1 MRKSDIISDNS
12 HKLKMGYLIYSSK
25 KVGDVYMFKNKTIDK
40 LQNENKALQD
50 EINRLKGEATQRE
63 NEIAAF
69 MDELQN
75 ELVTTID
82 QHESVNEQHG
92 MLGDLVETI
101 KRHFEKA
108 SEHVEKSNQC
118 ADQLNETGEG
128 LHESANVLQQRGEE
142 GQAIVKELE
151 GLISNLGKEIKTNMD
166 SIMKVGERSREI
178 DDIVF
183 LIKGIAEQTNLLA
196 LNASIEAARA
206 GEYGKGF
213 SVVAEEVRKLAEETA
228 NSSHNIMELTKSF
241 QGDIEQA
248 VSNTKECFGL
258 VHTGVELSEK
268 TTLKIEEVRHIIEN
282 FSKKVKDAQGII
294 SNQNEYCEQTLDEM
308 NLTNDIFDEVKRLI
322 MRHIEDAQVVDEKLD
337 KGVKQITNSELSF
350 K

>member
-1 MRKSDIISDNS
+1 
-12 HKLKMGYLIYSSK
+12 
-25 KVGDVYMFKNKTIDK
+25 MFRNKTIEK
-40 LQNENKALQD
+40 LTNENEMLKNEIISLKE
-50 EINRLKGEATQRE
+50 EINKRE
-63 NEIAAF
+63 QEIAAF

-92 MLGDLVETI
+92 MLGGLVEKI
-101 KRHFEKA
+101 KGHFETA
-108 SEHVEKSNQC
+108 SELVDKSNQC
-118 ADQLNETGEG
+118 ADQLNDTGEN
-128 LHESANVLQQRGEE
+128 LHESANVLQERGEE
-142 GQAIVKELE
+142 GQRIVKELE
-151 GLISNLGKEIKTNMD
+151 SLISNLGQEIKANMD

-228 NSSHNIMELTKSF
+228 TSSHNIMELTKSF
-241 QGDIEQA
+241 QGDIEKA
-248 VSNTKECFGL
+248 VSNTKECVGL

-268 TTLKIEEVRHIIEN
+268 TTTKIGEVRSIIEN
-282 FSKKVKDAQGII
+282 VSEKVKVAQEII
-294 SNQNEYCEQTLDEM
+294 KNQNKYCENTLDEM
-308 NLTNDIFDEVKRLI
+308 NLTNDIFDDVKRLI
-322 MRHIEDAQVVDEKLD
+322 MRHIKDAQVVDEKLD
-337 KGVKQITNSELSF
+337 KGVKHITNREPIF